1 MQFDLVLSNPP
12 FQDSI
17 RRGKT
22 PHKLWIDFTKATFD
36 KWLKP
41 GGILGQVS
49 PASFLSP
56 SSKVLP
62 IFRERTVKYMN
73 FDTASAFPGV
83 GSTFAHYVIVNSQS
97 NGEFTRILNSGV
109 EGAAVISK
117 NTRYLPNDVNAL
129 SISIHEKVMNSDGE
143 RLRVEHDYVSCHNI
157 LRRTTGTLSET
168 ETETHIYPVLHTN
181 RKIWWSQVRQD
192 WASEPKVIWSRS
204 GYTKPQFDPG
214 LLGGTD
220 MVYFVRTPDFQQG
233 QTLSQNL
240 NHRFMQY
247 IFDSA
252 KWSGFG
258 NELVFSMLPLALAD
272 RLFDDGEFASAFG
285 LTPEEMSYALR

>member
-12 FQDSI
+12 FQDSVK
-17 RRGKT
+17 RGKT
-22 PHKLWIDFTKATFD
+22 PHKLWIDFTSATFS

-62 IFRERTVKYMN
+62 IIRERSVRYMN

-83 GSTFAHYVIVNSQS
+83 GSTFAHYVIVNEPT
-97 NGEFTRILNSGV
+97 NHAPTRIVKSGV
-109 EGAAVISK
+109 EGTATISEK
-117 NTRYLPNDVNAL
+117 TKYLPNDVSAI
-129 SISIHEKVMNSDGE
+129 SISIHEKVMNGDGE
-143 RLRVEHDYVSCHNI
+143 RLDVEHDYVSCHNI

-168 ETETHIYPVLHTN
+168 ETETHVYPVLHTN
-181 RKIWWSQVRQD
+181 RKIWWSQIRQD
-192 WASEPKVIWSRS
+192 WASVPKVMWSRS

-214 LLGGTD
+214 SLGGTD
-220 MVYFVRTPDFQQG
+220 MVYFVRTPDLEQG
-233 QTLSQNL
+233 QILSQNL

-247 IFDSA
+247 IFNTA

-258 NELVFSMLPLALAD
+258 NELVFSMLPLELAK
-272 RLFDDGEFASAFG
+272 RVFRDDDFAVIFG
-285 LTPEEMSYALR
+285 LTPEEMNYALR